1 MKTLFVDTSAWVAV
15 VDRRDQYHAPA
26 ASFYR
31 TAIKEYQQLITTNLI
46 AAETYILLRL
56 DCGVDVALEWWE
68 KITSSLKVRLVY
80 ADADITREAV
90 ELLRK
95 FRDQTFSLTDAV
107 SFAVMKQAG
116 LKVAFAFDEHFSTAG
131 FASLPG

>member
-1 MKTLFVDTSAWVAV
+1 M
-15 VDRRDQYHAPA
+15 
-26 ASFYR
+26 
-31 TAIKEYQQLITTNLI
+31 KEYQQLVTTNLI
-46 AAETYILLRL
+46 VAETCILLRL
-56 DCGVDVALEWWE
+56 DCGVDVALGWWE

-95 FRDQTFSLTDAV
+95 FRDQTFSLTGAV

-116 LKVAFAFDEHFSTAG
+116 LKTAFTFDEYFSTAG
-131 FASLPG
+131 FTRLPG